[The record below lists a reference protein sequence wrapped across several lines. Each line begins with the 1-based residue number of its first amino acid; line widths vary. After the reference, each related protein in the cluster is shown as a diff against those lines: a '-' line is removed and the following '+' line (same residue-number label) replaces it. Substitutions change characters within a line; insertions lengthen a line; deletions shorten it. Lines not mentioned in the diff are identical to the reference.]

1 LATKHN
7 LDLGRVVVLGH
18 SAGGHLAMW
27 AAARPRLPKESVR
40 YAADPLPIRAV
51 LNLAGTADMAAYIPL
66 ENHACGS
73 AVIEDVMGGKPNQFP
88 ERYAQASAIKLL
100 PLGLPQLI
108 VWGHEDDV
116 VPMSLGMSYTRAA
129 KRAGDP
135 VRLMFLPN
143 VGHFEIASPFSTSWP
158 VVRDAI
164 HDLWHGQAVPTTR
177 D

>member
-1 LATKHN
+1 
-7 LDLGRVVVLGH
+7 
-18 SAGGHLAMW
+18 MW
-27 AAARPRLPKESVR
+27 AAARPRLPKESVL

-116 VPMSLGMSYTRAA
+116 VPMSFRHELYPGRETRWRS
-129 KRAGDP
+129 RAFD
-135 VRLMFLPN
+135 V
-143 VGHFEIASPFSTSWP
+143 SPECRT
-158 VVRDAI
+158 
-164 HDLWHGQAVPTTR
+164 L
-177 D
+177 